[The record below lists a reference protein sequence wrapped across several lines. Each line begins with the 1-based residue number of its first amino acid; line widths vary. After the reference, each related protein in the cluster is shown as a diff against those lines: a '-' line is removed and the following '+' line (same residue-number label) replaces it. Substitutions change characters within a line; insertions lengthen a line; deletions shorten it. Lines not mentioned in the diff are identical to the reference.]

1 MSTRWARVARGQA
14 AALVSTFIAA
24 FSHAAADGDL
34 PGPAGILLCLAFSGM
49 LCVALAGKR
58 LSRMRLAVSIA
69 LSQFAFHAFFSSLS
83 APIAAVPVAA
93 HAHPGGLAGLQPL
106 APTVHAVHAVHAG
119 ETMWLAHVVAAVI
132 TFLILRFGERAFWS
146 LFETARLS
154 VGALLNRLLVAPVA
168 LPRQASGAQWSRSVV
183 PRALRRM
190 LSPMRHRGPPLALFA

>member
-14 AALVSTFIAA
+14 AALVSTFVAA
-24 FSHAAADGDL
+24 FSHAAADGAL

-93 HAHPGGLAGLQPL
+93 HAHPGGLANLQPI
-106 APTVHAVHAVHAG
+106 APTVHAVHAG
-119 ETMWLAHVVAAVI
+119 ETMWLAHAVAAAI

-146 LFETARLS
+146 LLETARLS

-168 LPRQASGAQWSRSVV
+168 LPRRASGAQLSRSIS